1 MAVAEE
7 TMGQRIKA
15 QRKARHMTQ
24 EELAEALVLSKDAI
38 SSYENDKNDIPSKRL
53 GELAR
58 VLHTTPDYLL
68 GFEKRQDPLEMEVNS
83 LLQEMSDER
92 IKMILL
98 AQMKVAVNTYKSIG

>member
-1 MAVAEE
+1 MSIAEE

-15 QRKARHMTQ
+15 QRKAMHMTQ
-24 EELAEALVLSKDAI
+24 EELADALFLSKDAI

-53 GELAR
+53 CELAK

-68 GFEKRQDPLEMEVNS
+68 GFEEKQDPVLLEMHS
-83 LLQEMSDER
+83 LMLEMSDER

-98 AQMKVAVNTYKSIG
+98 AQMKAAVNTYKSIG